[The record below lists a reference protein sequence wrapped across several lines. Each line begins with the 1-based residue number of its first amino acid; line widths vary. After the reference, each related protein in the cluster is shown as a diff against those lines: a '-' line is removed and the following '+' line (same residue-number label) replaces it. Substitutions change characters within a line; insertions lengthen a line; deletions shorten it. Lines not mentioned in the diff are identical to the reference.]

1 MVCIYVRCDPVGTL
15 NDMAPIVIV
24 EKPFT
29 PTSQEAQEL
38 IDLSKKQ
45 DRLLTVYQNRR
56 WDSDFLTLSK
66 YIKNG
71 SLGRVVE
78 FESHF
83 DRYRPDPPKGSWKL
97 AQPAGAVIYDLGTH
111 LMDQVVHLYGL
122 PKRITG
128 ILLNQRE
135 QNPSEF
141 EDSCTILLHYD
152 GVLVTVKAGV
162 VSPEVKQLR
171 YWVRGDKGSF
181 KKYHLDCQEDQLKA
195 GMKPGDNGYGME
207 PKERYG
213 VLNRVRAGKI
223 ESEVVPTVEP
233 ATYAE
238 FYRKFARALGGDNSQ
253 LPVDPATAASVI
265 RLVELAKES
274 SKQGRTLDI

>member
-1 MVCIYVRCDPVGTL
+1 
-15 NDMAPIVIV
+15 VIV

-29 PTSQEAQEL
+29 PTSQEAEEL
-38 IDLSKKQ
+38 IALAKKAN
-45 DRLLTVYQNRR
+45 RLLSVYQNRR

-66 YIKNG
+66 YINNG

-78 FESHF
+78 FETHF
-83 DRYRPDPPKGSWKL
+83 DRYRPEAPKANWKL
-97 AQPAGAVIYDLGTH
+97 EQPAGAVIYDLGTH

-128 ILLNQRE
+128 LLYNQRE
-135 QNPSEF
+135 HNPSEF
-141 EDSCTILLHYD
+141 EDSCTVLLHYD
-152 GVLVTVKAGV
+152 GMLVTVKAGV
-162 VSPEVKQLR
+162 VSPEVNQLR

-181 KKYHLDCQEDQLKA
+181 KKYHLDCQEDQLRA
-195 GMKPGDNGYGME
+195 GMKPGDNGYGLE

-213 VLNRVRAGKI
+213 VLNTAKAGKI

-238 FYRKFARALGGDNSQ
+238 FYRKFARALGGDISQ
-253 LPVDPATAASVI
+253 LPVDPTTAAAVI

-274 SKQGRTLDI
+274 SKLGRTLDV

>member
-1 MVCIYVRCDPVGTL
+1 
-15 NDMAPIVIV
+15 VIV

-29 PTSQEAQEL
+29 PTSQEAEEL
-38 IDLSKKQ
+38 IALAKKEK
-45 DRLLTVYQNRR
+45 RLLSVYQNRR

-78 FESHF
+78 FETHF
-83 DRYRPDPPKGSWKL
+83 DRYRPEAPQASWKL
-97 AQPAGAVIYDLGTH
+97 EQPAGAVVYDLGTH

-128 ILLNQRE
+128 LLYNQRE
-135 QNPSEF
+135 HNPSEF

-152 GVLVTVKAGV
+152 GMLVTVKAGV
-162 VSPEVKQLR
+162 VSPEVNQLR

-181 KKYHLDCQEDQLKA
+181 KKYHLDCQEDQLRA
-195 GMKPGDNGYGME
+195 GMKPGDNGYGLE

-213 VLNRVRAGKI
+213 VLNTAKAGKI

-238 FYRKFARALGGDNSQ
+238 FYRKSARALGGDISQ
-253 LPVDPATAASVI
+253 LPVDSATAAAVI

-274 SKQGRTLDI
+274 SKLGRTLDV

>member
-1 MVCIYVRCDPVGTL
+1 M
-15 NDMAPIVIV
+15 IV

-29 PTSQEAQEL
+29 PTSQEAEEL
-38 IDLSKKQ
+38 IALAKKEN
-45 DRLLTVYQNRR
+45 RLLSVYQNRR

-78 FESHF
+78 FETHF
-83 DRYRPDPPKGSWKL
+83 DRYRPEAPKGSWKL
-97 AQPAGAVIYDLGTH
+97 EQPAGAVIYDLGTH
-111 LMDQVVHLYGL
+111 LIDQVVHLYSL

-128 ILLNQRE
+128 LLYNQRDH
-135 QNPSEF
+135 NPSEF
-141 EDSCTILLHYD
+141 EDSCTVLLHYD
-152 GVLVTVKAGV
+152 GMLVTVKAGV
-162 VSPEVKQLR
+162 VSPEVNQLR

-181 KKYHLDCQEDQLKA
+181 KKYHLDCQEDQLRA
-195 GMKPGDNGYGME
+195 GMKPGDNGYGLE

-213 VLNRVRAGKI
+213 VLTTAKAGKI

-238 FYRKFARALGGDNSQ
+238 FYRKFARALGGDISQ
-253 LPVDPATAASVI
+253 LPVDPTTAAAVI

-274 SKQGRTLDI
+274 SKLGRTLDV